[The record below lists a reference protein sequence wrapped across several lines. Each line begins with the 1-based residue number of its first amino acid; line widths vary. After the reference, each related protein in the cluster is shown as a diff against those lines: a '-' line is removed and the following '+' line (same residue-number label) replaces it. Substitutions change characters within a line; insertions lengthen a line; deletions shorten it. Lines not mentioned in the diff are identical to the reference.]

1 MIGLPLLVFGVLTF
15 ASALVGT
22 MRHALTGAPRASV
35 EDLAAS
41 RLGGKEDPRIT
52 RILNDIPAHAR
63 ALALI
68 KLALD
73 LAAAITMTAL
83 IAGARH
89 GGPELASGEGAAP
102 NALGNGANPVVQPWT
117 GWGPVTVTAL
127 DAALA
132 LLVCGVVLWPLTVL
146 VPMSIAR
153 HAGARVVVTMGLLI
167 RLAERLVAPFGPIG
181 RFVDEVVRRL
191 AGVERVH
198 AEDRVEAELLSVI
211 EEGEATGALD
221 EKARDM
227 LEAVV
232 QFRDL
237 TVQQIMT
244 PRTEVEAIQLTND
257 LGAVIR
263 TIRELGHSR
272 IPVYDE
278 SLDNILGI
286 FYVKDLM
293 HWLGDGPRAGK
304 AFDLRSILR
313 PAIFVPETKT
323 VTQLLKELMDKKVH
337 IALVADEYGGTSGL
351 VTIEDIVE
359 QVFGEIR
366 DEYEP
371 NNPEIPDVVL
381 KLDRREA
388 DLDASARIDDV
399 NDQLD
404 ALGVQLPVSE
414 AYDTVGGFITTHLG
428 RIPARGEKFSHEN
441 MTFTIVE
448 AKPTRVVKVNLLVS
462 AQVSTP
468 QDSVAE
474 S

>member
-1 MIGLPLLVFGVLTF
+1 MTGLPLLVFGLLTF

-41 RLGGKEDPRIT
+41 RLNGKEDPRIT

-83 IAGARH
+83 IAGARNT
-89 GGPELASGEGAAP
+89 GPEVAQAAGTLP
-102 NALGNGANPVVQPWT
+102 NAAQPVIQPWT

-127 DAALA
+127 DAGLA

-153 HAGARVVVTMGLLI
+153 HAGERVVVSMGLLI

-191 AGVERVH
+191 AGVERVQ

-323 VTQLLKELMDKKVH
+323 VSQLLKELMDKKVH

>member
-1 MIGLPLLVFGVLTF
+1 MTGLPLLVFGVLTF

-35 EDLAAS
+35 EDLSAS
-41 RLGGKEDPRIT
+41 RLNGKEDPRIT
-52 RILNDIPAHAR
+52 RILNDIPQHAR

-83 IAGARH
+83 IAGARNA
-89 GGPELASGEGAAP
+89 GPEVAQAVGTLP
-102 NALGNGANPVVQPWT
+102 NAGQPVTQPWT

-127 DAALA
+127 DAGLA

-153 HAGARVVVTMGLLI
+153 HAGERVVVSMALLI
-167 RLAERLVAPFGPIG
+167 RFAERLVAPFGPVG

-191 AGVERVH
+191 AGVERVQ

-323 VTQLLKELMDKKVH
+323 VSQLLKELMDKKVH

-428 RIPARGEKFSHEN
+428 RIPTRGEKFSHEN

-462 AQVSTP
+462 KQVATP